1 VVKVKQ
7 EQTEKACTP
16 HRNDREII
24 FMIMIMVLLLKWRGG
39 SRSITNLLFK
49 RRQLMVS
56 TVI

>member
-1 VVKVKQ
+1 MGMDHQILEHIEVWPI
-7 EQTEKACTP
+7 EA
-16 HRNDREII
+16 I
-24 FMIMIMVLLLKWRGG
+24 FLKWRGG